1 MTKTT
6 KDPLVKISKR
16 QNLALQYKLLLTVG
30 AILLSLV
37 LGGILLACL
46 GYNPIEF
53 YTQML
58 MGNFKNASYLKL
70 MVRALIPLLITSL
83 GVSLAFKMRFWNIG
97 AEGQFIVGAIIAM
110 TFSLLIGDSLPSPL
124 GAIIVVLLGTLGG
137 GLYAL
142 FVAVLKV
149 KFNTNET
156 LMTLMLNYVALY
168 IASYMLKTDF
178 FAIQGQG
185 VPSFKVIA
193 QSLWLTEINLGKFSF
208 DTAVFIAVALVIILF
223 VYFKQSKQGYELNV
237 VGDSPNT
244 AKYAGMKVKW
254 IIVRTMFLS
263 GAIIGM
269 AGALKLCG
277 SSAGHTFSAN
287 ITGGVGWTSIIVAWL
302 AKLNPIGIFIA
313 SLLMSILERG
323 CAFARSSLG
332 ISESMSDVLQGII
345 LFTVLASDFFI
356 NYKLAFRKKRKAQP
370 EAVTEAASDDQTQDA
385 QASDA
390 IAETGGATEA
400 ASQEV
405 VAEKTQETASE
416 SAEDVKETSDE
427 KDVVADEAQQAP
439 QDIGSASEEQKQ
451 TEAEETPVVAP
462 EADKIPSDTAAD
474 AKDESASAE
483 ETGKTEDKKEEPEKT
498 VKKPAAKKTAAKKPT
513 AKSAGTKTPGTSTE
527 KTASDVKKTSD
538 AKKSAK
544 KTPAASE
551 KKPAAKKTTVKKTA
565 TTSAD
570 GVKKTATK
578 KTVKNGK
585 GGGNNE

>member
-1 MTKTT
+1 MTKTN
-6 KDPLVKISKR
+6 KDPLIKISKR
-16 QNLALQYKLLLTVG
+16 QNLALGYKLLLTIG

-46 GYNPIEF
+46 GYNPVDF
-53 YTQML
+53 YVQMIL
-58 MGNFKNASYLKL
+58 GNFKNSSYLKL
-70 MVRALIPLLITSL
+70 MVRVLIPLLITSL

-97 AEGQFIVGAIIAM
+97 AEGQFIVGALIAM

-124 GAIIVVLLGTLGG
+124 GAIIIVLLGTLGG

-149 KFNTNET
+149 KFGTNET

-168 IASYMLKTDF
+168 IASYTLKTDF
-178 FAIQGQG
+178 YAVQGQG
-185 VPSFKVIA
+185 VPAFKVIA
-193 QSLWLTEINLGKFSF
+193 ESLWLTEINIGKFSF
-208 DTAVFIAVALVIILF
+208 DTALFVAVALVVIMF

-302 AKLNPIGIFIA
+302 AKLNPIGILIA

-323 CAFARSSLG
+323 CAFARTSLG

-356 NYKLAFRKKRKAQP
+356 NYKVSFRKKIKETVAIND
-370 EAVTEAASDDQTQDA
+370 TSSDT
-385 QASDA
+385 
-390 IAETGGATEA
+390 IAETSPTEKDET
-400 ASQEV
+400 ASDTVEAEKSDLLNGIAEHSSTDRSEVSETLQEKSEEIDKKSSPSKAIPSNITV
-405 VAEKTQETASE
+405 PPQGETNHPAEKT
-416 SAEDVKETSDE
+416 VNL
-427 KDVVADEAQQAP
+427 
-439 QDIGSASEEQKQ
+439 SASEF
-451 TEAEETPVVAP
+451 
-462 EADKIPSDTAAD
+462 
-474 AKDESASAE
+474 
-483 ETGKTEDKKEEPEKT
+483 
-498 VKKPAAKKTAAKKPT
+498 
-513 AKSAGTKTPGTSTE
+513 AGNIKN
-527 KTASDVKKTSD
+527 KTASANKNAKTAKTTESGKTAIKKSVSKTSSSGKTSIVKTVSKSRSVKNTVKKTS
-538 AKKSAK
+538 S
-544 KTPAASE
+544 TP
-551 KKPAAKKTTVKKTA
+551 KN
-565 TTSAD
+565 
-570 GVKKTATK
+570 
-578 KTVKNGK
+578 KNGK
-585 GGGNNE
+585 GGNKNE

>member
-1 MTKTT
+1 MTKTN
-6 KDPLVKISKR
+6 KDPLIKISKR
-16 QNLALQYKLLLTVG
+16 QNLALGYKLLLTIG

-46 GYNPIEF
+46 GYNPVDF
-53 YTQML
+53 YVQMIL
-58 MGNFKNASYLKL
+58 GNFKNSSYLKL
-70 MVRALIPLLITSL
+70 MVRVLIPLLITSL

-97 AEGQFIVGAIIAM
+97 AEGQFIVGALIAM

-124 GAIIVVLLGTLGG
+124 GAIIIVLLGTLGG

-149 KFNTNET
+149 KFGTNET

-168 IASYMLKTDF
+168 IASYTLKTDF
-178 FAIQGQG
+178 YAVQGQG
-185 VPSFKVIA
+185 VPAFKVIA
-193 QSLWLTEINLGKFSF
+193 ESLWLTEINIGKFSF
-208 DTAVFIAVALVIILF
+208 DTALFVAVALVVIMF

-302 AKLNPIGIFIA
+302 AKLNPIGILIA

-323 CAFARSSLG
+323 CAFARTSLG

-356 NYKLAFRKKRKAQP
+356 NYKVSFRKKIKETVAINDTSSDTIAETSP
-370 EAVTEAASDDQTQDA
+370 TEKDETASDTVETEK
-385 QASDA
+385 SDLLNA
-390 IAETGGATEA
+390 IAEQSSTDISEISETLQEKSEEIDKKSSPSKATPSNITVPPQDETNHT
-400 ASQEV
+400 
-405 VAEKTQETASE
+405 AEKTENL
-416 SAEDVKETSDE
+416 
-427 KDVVADEAQQAP
+427 
-439 QDIGSASEEQKQ
+439 SASENAGNIKNK
-451 TEAEETPVVAP
+451 TTNANKNA
-462 EADKIPSDTAAD
+462 KTAKTTSNGKTAI
-474 AKDESASAE
+474 KKSASK
-483 ETGKTEDKKEEPEKT
+483 TSSSGKTSIVKT
-498 VKKPAAKKTAAKKPT
+498 VS
-513 AKSAGTKTPGTSTE
+513 KSRSVKNT
-527 KTASDVKKTSD
+527 VKKTS
-538 AKKSAK
+538 S
-544 KTPAASE
+544 TP
-551 KKPAAKKTTVKKTA
+551 KN
-565 TTSAD
+565 
-570 GVKKTATK
+570 
-578 KTVKNGK
+578 KNGK
-585 GGGNNE
+585 GGNKNE

>member
-1 MTKTT
+1 MTKTN
-6 KDPLVKISKR
+6 KDPLIKISKR
-16 QNLALQYKLLLTVG
+16 QNLALGYKLLLTIG

-46 GYNPIEF
+46 GYNPVDF
-53 YTQML
+53 YVQMIL
-58 MGNFKNASYLKL
+58 GNFKNSSYLKL
-70 MVRALIPLLITSL
+70 MVRVLIPLLITSL

-97 AEGQFIVGAIIAM
+97 AEGQFIVGALIAM

-124 GAIIVVLLGTLGG
+124 GAIIIVLLGTLGG

-149 KFNTNET
+149 KFGTNET

-168 IASYMLKTDF
+168 IASYTLKTDF
-178 FAIQGQG
+178 YAVQGQG
-185 VPSFKVIA
+185 VPAFKVIA
-193 QSLWLTEINLGKFSF
+193 ESLWLTEINIGKFSF
-208 DTAVFIAVALVIILF
+208 DTALFVAVALVVIMF

-302 AKLNPIGIFIA
+302 AKLNPIGILIA

-323 CAFARSSLG
+323 CAFARTSLG

-356 NYKLAFRKKRKAQP
+356 NYKVSFRKKIKETVAINDTSSDTIAETSP
-370 EAVTEAASDDQTQDA
+370 TEKDET
-385 QASDA
+385 ASDA
-390 IAETGGATEA
+390 VEAEKSDLLNGIAEHSSTDISEISETLREKSEEIDKKSSPSKAIPSNITVPPQDETNHP
-400 ASQEV
+400 
-405 VAEKTQETASE
+405 AEKTENL
-416 SAEDVKETSDE
+416 
-427 KDVVADEAQQAP
+427 
-439 QDIGSASEEQKQ
+439 SASENAGNIKNK
-451 TEAEETPVVAP
+451 TTNANKNA
-462 EADKIPSDTAAD
+462 KTAKTTSNGKTAI
-474 AKDESASAE
+474 KKSASN
-483 ETGKTEDKKEEPEKT
+483 TSSSGKTSIVKT
-498 VKKPAAKKTAAKKPT
+498 VS
-513 AKSAGTKTPGTSTE
+513 KSRSVKNT
-527 KTASDVKKTSD
+527 VKKTS
-538 AKKSAK
+538 S
-544 KTPAASE
+544 TP
-551 KKPAAKKTTVKKTA
+551 KN
-565 TTSAD
+565 
-570 GVKKTATK
+570 
-578 KTVKNGK
+578 KNGK
-585 GGGNNE
+585 GGNKNE

>member
-1 MTKTT
+1 MTKTN
-6 KDPLVKISKR
+6 KDPLIKISKR
-16 QNLALQYKLLLTVG
+16 QNLALGYKLLLTIG

-46 GYNPIEF
+46 GYNPVDF
-53 YTQML
+53 YVQMIL
-58 MGNFKNASYLKL
+58 GNFKNSSYLKL
-70 MVRALIPLLITSL
+70 MVRVLIPLLITSL

-97 AEGQFIVGAIIAM
+97 AEGQFIVGALIAM

-124 GAIIVVLLGTLGG
+124 GAIIIVLLGTLGG

-149 KFNTNET
+149 KFGTNET

-168 IASYMLKTDF
+168 IASYTLKTDF
-178 FAIQGQG
+178 YAVQGQG
-185 VPSFKVIA
+185 VPAFKVIA
-193 QSLWLTEINLGKFSF
+193 ESLWLTEINIGKFSF
-208 DTAVFIAVALVIILF
+208 DTALFVAVALVVIMF

-302 AKLNPIGIFIA
+302 AKLNPIGILIA

-323 CAFARSSLG
+323 CAFARTSLG

-356 NYKLAFRKKRKAQP
+356 NYKVSFRKKIKETVAIND
-370 EAVTEAASDDQTQDA
+370 TSSDT
-385 QASDA
+385 
-390 IAETGGATEA
+390 IAETSPTEKDET
-400 ASQEV
+400 ASDTVEAEKSDLLNGIAEHSSTDRSEVSETLQEKSEEIDKKSSPSKAIPSNITV
-405 VAEKTQETASE
+405 PPQGETNHPAEKT
-416 SAEDVKETSDE
+416 VNL
-427 KDVVADEAQQAP
+427 
-439 QDIGSASEEQKQ
+439 SASEN
-451 TEAEETPVVAP
+451 
-462 EADKIPSDTAAD
+462 
-474 AKDESASAE
+474 
-483 ETGKTEDKKEEPEKT
+483 
-498 VKKPAAKKTAAKKPT
+498 
-513 AKSAGTKTPGTSTE
+513 AGNIKN
-527 KTASDVKKTSD
+527 KTASANKNTKTAKTTESGKTAIKKSVSKTSSSGKTSIVKTVAKSRSVKNTVKKTSN
-538 AKKSAK
+538 
-544 KTPAASE
+544 TP
-551 KKPAAKKTTVKKTA
+551 KN
-565 TTSAD
+565 
-570 GVKKTATK
+570 
-578 KTVKNGK
+578 KNGK
-585 GGGNNE
+585 GGNKNE

>member
-1 MTKTT
+1 MTKIN
-6 KDPLVKISKR
+6 KDPLIKISKR
-16 QNLALQYKLLLTVG
+16 QNLALGYKLLLTIG

-46 GYNPIEF
+46 GYNPVDF
-53 YTQML
+53 YVQMIL
-58 MGNFKNASYLKL
+58 GNFKNSSYLKL
-70 MVRALIPLLITSL
+70 MVRVLIPLLITSL

-97 AEGQFIVGAIIAM
+97 AEGQFIVGALIAM

-124 GAIIVVLLGTLGG
+124 GAIIIVLLGTLGG

-149 KFNTNET
+149 KFGTNET

-168 IASYMLKTDF
+168 IASYTLKTDF
-178 FAIQGQG
+178 YAVQGQG
-185 VPSFKVIA
+185 VPAFKVIA
-193 QSLWLTEINLGKFSF
+193 ESLWLTEINIGKFSF
-208 DTAVFIAVALVIILF
+208 DTALFVAVALVVIMF

-302 AKLNPIGIFIA
+302 AKLNPIGILIA

-323 CAFARSSLG
+323 CAFARTSLG

-356 NYKLAFRKKRKAQP
+356 NYKVSFRKKIKETVAINDTSSDTIAETSP
-370 EAVTEAASDDQTQDA
+370 TEKDETASDTVEA
-385 QASDA
+385 EKSDLLNA
-390 IAETGGATEA
+390 IAEHSSTDISEISETL
-400 ASQEV
+400 QEKSEEIDKKSSPSKAIPSNITV
-405 VAEKTQETASE
+405 PPQDETNHPAEKTENL
-416 SAEDVKETSDE
+416 
-427 KDVVADEAQQAP
+427 
-439 QDIGSASEEQKQ
+439 SASENAGNIKNK
-451 TEAEETPVVAP
+451 TTKANKNA
-462 EADKIPSDTAAD
+462 KTAKTTSNGKTAI
-474 AKDESASAE
+474 KKSASN
-483 ETGKTEDKKEEPEKT
+483 TSSSGKTSIVKT
-498 VKKPAAKKTAAKKPT
+498 VS
-513 AKSAGTKTPGTSTE
+513 KSRSVKNT
-527 KTASDVKKTSD
+527 VKKTS
-538 AKKSAK
+538 S
-544 KTPAASE
+544 TP
-551 KKPAAKKTTVKKTA
+551 KN
-565 TTSAD
+565 
-570 GVKKTATK
+570 
-578 KTVKNGK
+578 KNGK
-585 GGGNNE
+585 GGNKNE

>member
-1 MTKTT
+1 MTKTN
-6 KDPLVKISKR
+6 KDPLIKISKR
-16 QNLALQYKLLLTVG
+16 QNLALGYKLLLTIG

-46 GYNPIEF
+46 GYNPVDF
-53 YTQML
+53 YVQMIL
-58 MGNFKNASYLKL
+58 GNFKNSSYLKL
-70 MVRALIPLLITSL
+70 MVRVLIPLLITSL

-97 AEGQFIVGAIIAM
+97 AEGQFIVGALIAM

-124 GAIIVVLLGTLGG
+124 GAIIIVLLGTLGG

-149 KFNTNET
+149 KFGTNET

-168 IASYMLKTDF
+168 ISSYTLKTDF
-178 FAIQGQG
+178 YAVQGQG
-185 VPSFKVIA
+185 VPAFKVIA
-193 QSLWLTEINLGKFSF
+193 ESLWLTEINIGKFSF
-208 DTAVFIAVALVIILF
+208 DTALFVAVALVVIMF

-302 AKLNPIGIFIA
+302 AKLNPIGILIA

-323 CAFARSSLG
+323 CAFARTSLG

-356 NYKLAFRKKRKAQP
+356 NYKVSFRKKIKETVAIND
-370 EAVTEAASDDQTQDA
+370 TSSDT
-385 QASDA
+385 
-390 IAETGGATEA
+390 IAETSPT
-400 ASQEV
+400 
-405 VAEKTQETASE
+405 
-416 SAEDVKETSDE
+416 E
-427 KDVVADEAQQAP
+427 KD
-439 QDIGSASEEQKQ
+439 
-451 TEAEETPVVAP
+451 
-462 EADKIPSDTAAD
+462 
-474 AKDESASAE
+474 
-483 ETGKTEDKKEEPEKT
+483 
-498 VKKPAAKKTAAKKPT
+498 
-513 AKSAGTKTPGTSTE
+513 
-527 KTASDVKKTSD
+527 KTASDTAEAEKSDLLNGIAEHSSTDRSEVSETLQEKSEEIDKKSSPSKAIPSNITVPPQGETNHPAEKTVNLSASENAGNIKNKTASANKNAKTAKTTESGKTAIKKSVSKTSSSGKTSIVKTVSKSRSVKNTVKKTS
-538 AKKSAK
+538 SAPK
-544 KTPAASE
+544 N
-551 KKPAAKKTTVKKTA
+551 
-565 TTSAD
+565 
-570 GVKKTATK
+570 
-578 KTVKNGK
+578 KNGK
-585 GGGNNE
+585 GGNKNE

>member
-1 MTKTT
+1 MTKTN
-6 KDPLVKISKR
+6 KDPLIKISKR
-16 QNLALQYKLLLTVG
+16 QNLALGYKLLLTIG

-46 GYNPIEF
+46 GYNPVDF
-53 YTQML
+53 YVQMIL
-58 MGNFKNASYLKL
+58 GNFKNSSYLKL
-70 MVRALIPLLITSL
+70 MVRVLIPLLITSL

-97 AEGQFIVGAIIAM
+97 AEGQFIVGALIAM

-124 GAIIVVLLGTLGG
+124 GAIIIVLLGTLGG

-149 KFNTNET
+149 KFGTNET

-168 IASYMLKTDF
+168 IASYTLKTDF
-178 FAIQGQG
+178 YAVQGQG
-185 VPSFKVIA
+185 VPAFKVIA
-193 QSLWLTEINLGKFSF
+193 ESLWLTEINIGKFSF
-208 DTAVFIAVALVIILF
+208 DTALFVAVALVVIMF

-302 AKLNPIGIFIA
+302 AKLNPIGILIA

-323 CAFARSSLG
+323 CAFARTSLG

-356 NYKLAFRKKRKAQP
+356 NYKVSFRKKIKETVAIND
-370 EAVTEAASDDQTQDA
+370 TSSDT
-385 QASDA
+385 
-390 IAETGGATEA
+390 IAETSPTEKDET
-400 ASQEV
+400 ASDTVEAEKSDLLNGIAEHSSTDISEISETLQEKSEEIDKRSSPSKAIPSNITV
-405 VAEKTQETASE
+405 PPQDETNHPAEKTENL
-416 SAEDVKETSDE
+416 
-427 KDVVADEAQQAP
+427 
-439 QDIGSASEEQKQ
+439 SASENAGNIKNK
-451 TEAEETPVVAP
+451 TTNANKNA
-462 EADKIPSDTAAD
+462 KTAKTTSNGKTAI
-474 AKDESASAE
+474 KKSASK
-483 ETGKTEDKKEEPEKT
+483 TSSSGKTSIVKT
-498 VKKPAAKKTAAKKPT
+498 VS
-513 AKSAGTKTPGTSTE
+513 KSRSVKNT
-527 KTASDVKKTSD
+527 VKKTS
-538 AKKSAK
+538 S
-544 KTPAASE
+544 TP
-551 KKPAAKKTTVKKTA
+551 KN
-565 TTSAD
+565 
-570 GVKKTATK
+570 
-578 KTVKNGK
+578 KNGK
-585 GGGNNE
+585 GGNKNE

>member
-1 MTKTT
+1 MTKTN
-6 KDPLVKISKR
+6 KDPLIKISKR
-16 QNLALQYKLLLTVG
+16 QNLALGYKLLLTIG

-46 GYNPIEF
+46 GYNPVDF
-53 YTQML
+53 YVQMIL
-58 MGNFKNASYLKL
+58 GNFKNSSYLKL
-70 MVRALIPLLITSL
+70 MVRVLIPLLITSL

-97 AEGQFIVGAIIAM
+97 AEGQFIVGALIAM

-124 GAIIVVLLGTLGG
+124 GAIIIVLLGTLGG

-149 KFNTNET
+149 KFGTNET

-168 IASYMLKTDF
+168 IASYTLKTDF
-178 FAIQGQG
+178 YAVQGQG
-185 VPSFKVIA
+185 VPAFKVIA
-193 QSLWLTEINLGKFSF
+193 ESLWLTEINIGKFSF
-208 DTAVFIAVALVIILF
+208 DTALFVAVALVVIMF

-302 AKLNPIGIFIA
+302 AKLNPIGILIA

-323 CAFARSSLG
+323 CAFARTSLG

-356 NYKLAFRKKRKAQP
+356 NYKVSFRKKIKETVAIND
-370 EAVTEAASDDQTQDA
+370 TSSDT
-385 QASDA
+385 
-390 IAETGGATEA
+390 IAETSPTEKDETASDTVEAEKSDLLNGIAEHSSTDISEISETLQEKSEEIDKKSSPSKATPSNITVPPQDETNHP
-400 ASQEV
+400 
-405 VAEKTQETASE
+405 AEKTENLSTSENAGNIKNKTTKANKNAKTA
-416 SAEDVKETSDE
+416 KTTSNG
-427 KDVVADEAQQAP
+427 KTA
-439 QDIGSASEEQKQ
+439 IKKSASN
-451 TEAEETPVVAP
+451 T
-462 EADKIPSDTAAD
+462 S
-474 AKDESASAE
+474 SS
-483 ETGKTEDKKEEPEKT
+483 GKTSIVKT
-498 VKKPAAKKTAAKKPT
+498 VS
-513 AKSAGTKTPGTSTE
+513 KSRSVKNT
-527 KTASDVKKTSD
+527 VKKTS
-538 AKKSAK
+538 S
-544 KTPAASE
+544 TP
-551 KKPAAKKTTVKKTA
+551 KN
-565 TTSAD
+565 
-570 GVKKTATK
+570 
-578 KTVKNGK
+578 KNGK
-585 GGGNNE
+585 GGNKNE

>member
-1 MTKTT
+1 MTKTN
-6 KDPLVKISKR
+6 KDPLIKISKR
-16 QNLALQYKLLLTVG
+16 QNLALGYKLLLTIG

-46 GYNPIEF
+46 GYNPVDF
-53 YTQML
+53 YVQMIL
-58 MGNFKNASYLKL
+58 GNFKNSSYLKL
-70 MVRALIPLLITSL
+70 MVRVLIPLLITSL

-97 AEGQFIVGAIIAM
+97 AEGQFIVGALIAM

-124 GAIIVVLLGTLGG
+124 GAIIIVLLGTLGG

-149 KFNTNET
+149 KCGTNET

-168 IASYMLKTDF
+168 IASYTLKTDF
-178 FAIQGQG
+178 YAVQGQG
-185 VPSFKVIA
+185 VPAFKVIA
-193 QSLWLTEINLGKFSF
+193 ESLWLTEINIGKFSF
-208 DTAVFIAVALVIILF
+208 DTALFVAVALVVIMF

-302 AKLNPIGIFIA
+302 AKLNPIGILIA

-323 CAFARSSLG
+323 CAFARTSLG

-356 NYKLAFRKKRKAQP
+356 NYKVSFRKKIKETVAINDTSSDTIAETSP
-370 EAVTEAASDDQTQDA
+370 TEKDETASDTVEA
-385 QASDA
+385 EKSDLLNA
-390 IAETGGATEA
+390 IAEHSSTDISEISETL
-400 ASQEV
+400 QEKSEEIDKKSSPSKAIPSNITV
-405 VAEKTQETASE
+405 PPQDETNHPAEKT
-416 SAEDVKETSDE
+416 VNL
-427 KDVVADEAQQAP
+427 
-439 QDIGSASEEQKQ
+439 SASEN
-451 TEAEETPVVAP
+451 
-462 EADKIPSDTAAD
+462 
-474 AKDESASAE
+474 
-483 ETGKTEDKKEEPEKT
+483 
-498 VKKPAAKKTAAKKPT
+498 
-513 AKSAGTKTPGTSTE
+513 AGNIKN
-527 KTASDVKKTSD
+527 KTASANKNAKTAKTTESGKTAIKKPVSKTSSSGKTSIVKTVSKSRSVKNTVKKTS
-538 AKKSAK
+538 S
-544 KTPAASE
+544 TP
-551 KKPAAKKTTVKKTA
+551 KN
-565 TTSAD
+565 
-570 GVKKTATK
+570 
-578 KTVKNGK
+578 KNGK
-585 GGGNNE
+585 GGNKNE

>member
-1 MTKTT
+1 MTKTN
-6 KDPLVKISKR
+6 KDPLIKISKR
-16 QNLALQYKLLLTVG
+16 QNLALGYKLLLTIG

-46 GYNPIEF
+46 GYNPVDF
-53 YTQML
+53 YVQMIL
-58 MGNFKNASYLKL
+58 GNFKNSSYLKL
-70 MVRALIPLLITSL
+70 MVRVLIPLLITSL

-97 AEGQFIVGAIIAM
+97 AEGQFIVGALIAM

-124 GAIIVVLLGTLGG
+124 GAIIIVLLGTLGG

-149 KFNTNET
+149 KFGTNET

-168 IASYMLKTDF
+168 IASYTLKTDF
-178 FAIQGQG
+178 YAVQGQG
-185 VPSFKVIA
+185 VPAFKVIA
-193 QSLWLTEINLGKFSF
+193 ESLWLTEINIGKFSF
-208 DTAVFIAVALVIILF
+208 DTALFVAVALVVIMF

-302 AKLNPIGIFIA
+302 AKLNPIGILIA

-323 CAFARSSLG
+323 CAFARTSLG

-356 NYKLAFRKKRKAQP
+356 NYKVSFRKKIKETVAIND
-370 EAVTEAASDDQTQDA
+370 TSSDT
-385 QASDA
+385 
-390 IAETGGATEA
+390 IAETSTTEKDET
-400 ASQEV
+400 ASDTVEAEKPDLLNGIAEHSSTDISEISETLQEKSEEIDKKSSPSKAIPSNITV
-405 VAEKTQETASE
+405 PPQSETNHPAEKTENL
-416 SAEDVKETSDE
+416 
-427 KDVVADEAQQAP
+427 
-439 QDIGSASEEQKQ
+439 SASENAGNIKNK
-451 TEAEETPVVAP
+451 TTNANKNA
-462 EADKIPSDTAAD
+462 KTAKTTSNGKTAI
-474 AKDESASAE
+474 KKSASN
-483 ETGKTEDKKEEPEKT
+483 TSSSGKTSIVKT
-498 VKKPAAKKTAAKKPT
+498 VS
-513 AKSAGTKTPGTSTE
+513 KSRSVKNT
-527 KTASDVKKTSD
+527 VKKTS
-538 AKKSAK
+538 S
-544 KTPAASE
+544 TP
-551 KKPAAKKTTVKKTA
+551 KN
-565 TTSAD
+565 
-570 GVKKTATK
+570 
-578 KTVKNGK
+578 KNGK
-585 GGGNNE
+585 GGNKNE

>member
-1 MTKTT
+1 MTKTN
-6 KDPLVKISKR
+6 KDPLIKISKR
-16 QNLALQYKLLLTVG
+16 QNLALGYKLLLTIG

-46 GYNPIEF
+46 GYNPVDF
-53 YTQML
+53 YVQMIL
-58 MGNFKNASYLKL
+58 GNFKNSSYLKL
-70 MVRALIPLLITSL
+70 MVRVLIPLLITSL

-97 AEGQFIVGAIIAM
+97 AEGQFIVGALIAM

-124 GAIIVVLLGTLGG
+124 GAIIIVLLGTLGG

-149 KFNTNET
+149 KFGTNET

-168 IASYMLKTDF
+168 IASYTLKTDF
-178 FAIQGQG
+178 YAVQGQG
-185 VPSFKVIA
+185 VPAFKVIA
-193 QSLWLTEINLGKFSF
+193 ESLWLTEINIGKFSF
-208 DTAVFIAVALVIILF
+208 DTALFVAVALVVIMF

-302 AKLNPIGIFIA
+302 AKLNPIGILIA

-323 CAFARSSLG
+323 CAFARTSLG

-356 NYKLAFRKKRKAQP
+356 NYKVSFRKKIK
-370 EAVTEAASDDQTQDA
+370 ETAAINDTSSDT
-385 QASDA
+385 
-390 IAETGGATEA
+390 IAETSPTEKDET
-400 ASQEV
+400 ASDTVEAEKSDLLNGIAEHSSTDISEISETLQEKSEEIDKRSSPSKAIPSNITV
-405 VAEKTQETASE
+405 PPQDETNHPAEKTENL
-416 SAEDVKETSDE
+416 
-427 KDVVADEAQQAP
+427 
-439 QDIGSASEEQKQ
+439 SASENAGNIKNK
-451 TEAEETPVVAP
+451 TTNANKNA
-462 EADKIPSDTAAD
+462 KTAKTTSNGKTAI
-474 AKDESASAE
+474 KKSASK
-483 ETGKTEDKKEEPEKT
+483 TSSSGKTSIVKT
-498 VKKPAAKKTAAKKPT
+498 VS
-513 AKSAGTKTPGTSTE
+513 KSRSVKNT
-527 KTASDVKKTSD
+527 VKKTS
-538 AKKSAK
+538 S
-544 KTPAASE
+544 TP
-551 KKPAAKKTTVKKTA
+551 KN
-565 TTSAD
+565 
-570 GVKKTATK
+570 
-578 KTVKNGK
+578 KNGK
-585 GGGNNE
+585 GGNKNE

>member
-1 MTKTT
+1 MTKTN
-6 KDPLVKISKR
+6 KDPLIKISKR
-16 QNLALQYKLLLTVG
+16 QNLALGYKLLLTIG

-46 GYNPIEF
+46 GYNPVDF
-53 YTQML
+53 YVQMIL
-58 MGNFKNASYLKL
+58 GNFKNSSYLKL
-70 MVRALIPLLITSL
+70 MVRVLIPLLITSL

-97 AEGQFIVGAIIAM
+97 AEGQFIVGALIAM

-124 GAIIVVLLGTLGG
+124 GAIIIVLLGTLGG

-149 KFNTNET
+149 KFGTNET

-168 IASYMLKTDF
+168 IASYTLKTDF
-178 FAIQGQG
+178 YAVQGQG
-185 VPSFKVIA
+185 VPAFKVIA
-193 QSLWLTEINLGKFSF
+193 ESLWLTEINIGKFSF
-208 DTAVFIAVALVIILF
+208 DTALFVAVALVVIMF

-302 AKLNPIGIFIA
+302 AKLNPIGILIA

-323 CAFARSSLG
+323 CAFARTSLG

-356 NYKLAFRKKRKAQP
+356 NYKVSFRKKIKETVAINDTSSDTIAETSP
-370 EAVTEAASDDQTQDA
+370 TEKDETASDTVEA
-385 QASDA
+385 EKSDLLNA
-390 IAETGGATEA
+390 IAEHSSTDISEISETL
-400 ASQEV
+400 QEKSEEIDKKSSPSKAIPSNITV
-405 VAEKTQETASE
+405 PPQGETNHPAEKT
-416 SAEDVKETSDE
+416 VNL
-427 KDVVADEAQQAP
+427 
-439 QDIGSASEEQKQ
+439 SASENAGNIKNKTTSANKNAKTAKT
-451 TEAEETPVVAP
+451 TE
-462 EADKIPSDTAAD
+462 S
-474 AKDESASAE
+474 
-483 ETGKTEDKKEEPEKT
+483 GKTAIKKSVSKTSSSGKTSIVKT
-498 VKKPAAKKTAAKKPT
+498 VS
-513 AKSAGTKTPGTSTE
+513 KSRSVKNT
-527 KTASDVKKTSD
+527 VKKTS
-538 AKKSAK
+538 S
-544 KTPAASE
+544 TP
-551 KKPAAKKTTVKKTA
+551 KN
-565 TTSAD
+565 
-570 GVKKTATK
+570 
-578 KTVKNGK
+578 KNGK
-585 GGGNNE
+585 GGNKNE

>member
-1 MTKTT
+1 MTKTN
-6 KDPLVKISKR
+6 KDPLIKISKR
-16 QNLALQYKLLLTVG
+16 QNLALGYKLLLTIG

-46 GYNPIEF
+46 GYNPVDF
-53 YTQML
+53 YVQMIL
-58 MGNFKNASYLKL
+58 GNFKNSSYLKL
-70 MVRALIPLLITSL
+70 MVRVLIPLLITSL

-97 AEGQFIVGAIIAM
+97 AEGQFIVGALIAM

-124 GAIIVVLLGTLGG
+124 GAIIIVLLGTLGG

-149 KFNTNET
+149 KCGTNET

-168 IASYMLKTDF
+168 IASYTLKTDF
-178 FAIQGQG
+178 YAVQGQG
-185 VPSFKVIA
+185 VPAFKVIA
-193 QSLWLTEINLGKFSF
+193 ESLWLTEINIGKFSF
-208 DTAVFIAVALVIILF
+208 DTALFVAVALVVIMF

-302 AKLNPIGIFIA
+302 AKLNPIGILIA

-323 CAFARSSLG
+323 CAFARTSLG

-356 NYKLAFRKKRKAQP
+356 NYKVSFRKKIKETVAIND
-370 EAVTEAASDDQTQDA
+370 TSSDT
-385 QASDA
+385 
-390 IAETGGATEA
+390 IAETSPTEKDET
-400 ASQEV
+400 ASDTVEAEKSDLLNGIAEHSSTDISEISETLQEKSEEIDKKFSPSKAIQSNITV
-405 VAEKTQETASE
+405 PPQSETNHTAEKTENL
-416 SAEDVKETSDE
+416 
-427 KDVVADEAQQAP
+427 
-439 QDIGSASEEQKQ
+439 SASENAGNIKNK
-451 TEAEETPVVAP
+451 TTNANKNA
-462 EADKIPSDTAAD
+462 KTAKTTSNGKTAI
-474 AKDESASAE
+474 KKSASN
-483 ETGKTEDKKEEPEKT
+483 TSSSGKTSIVKT
-498 VKKPAAKKTAAKKPT
+498 VS
-513 AKSAGTKTPGTSTE
+513 KSRSVKNT
-527 KTASDVKKTSD
+527 VKKTS
-538 AKKSAK
+538 S
-544 KTPAASE
+544 TP
-551 KKPAAKKTTVKKTA
+551 KN
-565 TTSAD
+565 
-570 GVKKTATK
+570 
-578 KTVKNGK
+578 KNGK
-585 GGGNNE
+585 GGNKNE

>member
-1 MTKTT
+1 MTKTN
-6 KDPLVKISKR
+6 KDPLIKISKR
-16 QNLALQYKLLLTVG
+16 QNLALGYKLLLTIG

-46 GYNPIEF
+46 GYNPVDF
-53 YTQML
+53 YVQMIL
-58 MGNFKNASYLKL
+58 GNFKNSSYLKL
-70 MVRALIPLLITSL
+70 MVRVLIPLLITSL

-97 AEGQFIVGAIIAM
+97 AEGQFIVGALIAM

-124 GAIIVVLLGTLGG
+124 GAIIIVLLGTLGG

-149 KFNTNET
+149 KFGTNET

-168 IASYMLKTDF
+168 IASYTLKTDF
-178 FAIQGQG
+178 YAVQGQG
-185 VPSFKVIA
+185 VPAFKVIA
-193 QSLWLTEINLGKFSF
+193 ESLWLTEINIGKFSF
-208 DTAVFIAVALVIILF
+208 DTALFVAVALVVIMF

-302 AKLNPIGIFIA
+302 AKLNPIGILIA

-323 CAFARSSLG
+323 CAFARTSLG

-356 NYKLAFRKKRKAQP
+356 NYKVSFRKKIKETVAIND
-370 EAVTEAASDDQTQDA
+370 TSSDT
-385 QASDA
+385 
-390 IAETGGATEA
+390 IAETSPTEKDET
-400 ASQEV
+400 ASDTVEAEKSDLLNGIAEHSSTDRSEVSETLQEKSEEIDKKSSPSKAIPSNITV
-405 VAEKTQETASE
+405 PPQGETNHPAEKT
-416 SAEDVKETSDE
+416 VNL
-427 KDVVADEAQQAP
+427 
-439 QDIGSASEEQKQ
+439 SASENAGNIKNKTTSANKNAKTAKT
-451 TEAEETPVVAP
+451 TE
-462 EADKIPSDTAAD
+462 S
-474 AKDESASAE
+474 
-483 ETGKTEDKKEEPEKT
+483 GKTAIKKSVSKTSSSGKTSIVKT
-498 VKKPAAKKTAAKKPT
+498 VS
-513 AKSAGTKTPGTSTE
+513 KSRSVKNT
-527 KTASDVKKTSD
+527 VKKTS
-538 AKKSAK
+538 S
-544 KTPAASE
+544 TP
-551 KKPAAKKTTVKKTA
+551 KN
-565 TTSAD
+565 
-570 GVKKTATK
+570 
-578 KTVKNGK
+578 KNGK
-585 GGGNNE
+585 GGNKNE

>member
-1 MTKTT
+1 MTKTN
-6 KDPLVKISKR
+6 KDPLIKISKR
-16 QNLALQYKLLLTVG
+16 QNLALGYKLLLTIG

-46 GYNPIEF
+46 GYNPVDF
-53 YTQML
+53 YVQMIL
-58 MGNFKNASYLKL
+58 GNFKNSSYLKL
-70 MVRALIPLLITSL
+70 MVRVLIPLLITSL

-97 AEGQFIVGAIIAM
+97 AEGQFIVGALIAM

-124 GAIIVVLLGTLGG
+124 GAIIIVLLGTLGG

-149 KFNTNET
+149 KFGTNET

-168 IASYMLKTDF
+168 IASYTLKTDF
-178 FAIQGQG
+178 YAVQGQG
-185 VPSFKVIA
+185 VPAFKVIA
-193 QSLWLTEINLGKFSF
+193 ESLWLTEINIGKFSF
-208 DTAVFIAVALVIILF
+208 DTALFVAVALVVIMF

-302 AKLNPIGIFIA
+302 AKLNPIGILIA

-323 CAFARSSLG
+323 CAFARTSLG

-356 NYKLAFRKKRKAQP
+356 NYKVSFRKKIKETVAIND
-370 EAVTEAASDDQTQDA
+370 TSSDT
-385 QASDA
+385 
-390 IAETGGATEA
+390 IAETSPTEKDET
-400 ASQEV
+400 ASDTVEAEKSDLLNGIAEHSSTDISEISETLQEKSEEIDKKSSPSKAIPSNITV
-405 VAEKTQETASE
+405 PPQGETNHPAEKT
-416 SAEDVKETSDE
+416 VNL
-427 KDVVADEAQQAP
+427 
-439 QDIGSASEEQKQ
+439 SASEN
-451 TEAEETPVVAP
+451 
-462 EADKIPSDTAAD
+462 
-474 AKDESASAE
+474 
-483 ETGKTEDKKEEPEKT
+483 
-498 VKKPAAKKTAAKKPT
+498 
-513 AKSAGTKTPGTSTE
+513 AGNIKN
-527 KTASDVKKTSD
+527 KTASANKNTKTAKTTESGKTAIKKSVSKTSSSGKTSIVKTVAKSRSVKNTVKKTSN
-538 AKKSAK
+538 
-544 KTPAASE
+544 TP
-551 KKPAAKKTTVKKTA
+551 KN
-565 TTSAD
+565 
-570 GVKKTATK
+570 
-578 KTVKNGK
+578 KNGK
-585 GGGNNE
+585 GGNKNE

>member
-1 MTKTT
+1 MTKTN
-6 KDPLVKISKR
+6 KDPLIKISKR
-16 QNLALQYKLLLTVG
+16 QNLALGYKLLLTIG

-46 GYNPIEF
+46 GYNPVDF
-53 YTQML
+53 YVQMIL
-58 MGNFKNASYLKL
+58 GNFKNSSYLKL
-70 MVRALIPLLITSL
+70 MVRVLIPLLITSL

-97 AEGQFIVGAIIAM
+97 AEGQFIVGALIAM

-124 GAIIVVLLGTLGG
+124 GAIIIVLLGTLGG

-149 KFNTNET
+149 KFGTNET

-168 IASYMLKTDF
+168 IASYTLKTDF
-178 FAIQGQG
+178 YAVQGQG
-185 VPSFKVIA
+185 VPAFKVIA
-193 QSLWLTEINLGKFSF
+193 ESLWLTEINIGKFSF
-208 DTAVFIAVALVIILF
+208 DTALFVAVALVVIMF

-302 AKLNPIGIFIA
+302 AKLNPIGILIA

-323 CAFARSSLG
+323 CAFARTSLG

-356 NYKLAFRKKRKAQP
+356 NYKVSFRKKIKETVAIND
-370 EAVTEAASDDQTQDA
+370 TSSDT
-385 QASDA
+385 
-390 IAETGGATEA
+390 IAETSPTEKDET
-400 ASQEV
+400 ASDTVEAEKSDLLNGIAEHSSTDRSEVSETLQEKSEEIDKKSSPSKAIPSNITV
-405 VAEKTQETASE
+405 PPQGETNHPAEKT
-416 SAEDVKETSDE
+416 VNL
-427 KDVVADEAQQAP
+427 
-439 QDIGSASEEQKQ
+439 SASEN
-451 TEAEETPVVAP
+451 
-462 EADKIPSDTAAD
+462 
-474 AKDESASAE
+474 
-483 ETGKTEDKKEEPEKT
+483 
-498 VKKPAAKKTAAKKPT
+498 
-513 AKSAGTKTPGTSTE
+513 AGNIKN
-527 KTASDVKKTSD
+527 KTASANKNAKTAKTTESGKTAIKKPVSKTSSSGKTSIVKTVSKSRSVKNTVKKTS
-538 AKKSAK
+538 S
-544 KTPAASE
+544 TP
-551 KKPAAKKTTVKKTA
+551 KN
-565 TTSAD
+565 
-570 GVKKTATK
+570 
-578 KTVKNGK
+578 KNGK
-585 GGGNNE
+585 GGNKNE

>member
-1 MTKTT
+1 MTKTN
-6 KDPLVKISKR
+6 KDPLIKISKR
-16 QNLALQYKLLLTVG
+16 QNLALGYKLLLTIG

-46 GYNPIEF
+46 GYNPVDF
-53 YTQML
+53 YVQMIL
-58 MGNFKNASYLKL
+58 GNFKNSSYLKL
-70 MVRALIPLLITSL
+70 MVRVLIPLLITSL

-97 AEGQFIVGAIIAM
+97 AEGQFIVGALIAM

-124 GAIIVVLLGTLGG
+124 GAIIIVLLGTLGG

-149 KFNTNET
+149 KFGTNET

-168 IASYMLKTDF
+168 IASYTLKTDF
-178 FAIQGQG
+178 YAVQGQG
-185 VPSFKVIA
+185 VPAFKVIA
-193 QSLWLTEINLGKFSF
+193 ESLWLTEINIGKFSF
-208 DTAVFIAVALVIILF
+208 DTALFVAVALVVIMF

-302 AKLNPIGIFIA
+302 AKLNPIGILIA

-323 CAFARSSLG
+323 CAFARTSLG

-356 NYKLAFRKKRKAQP
+356 NYKVSFRKKIKETVAIND
-370 EAVTEAASDDQTQDA
+370 TSSDT
-385 QASDA
+385 
-390 IAETGGATEA
+390 IAETSPTEKDET
-400 ASQEV
+400 ASDTVEAEKSDLLNGIAEHSSTDRSEVSETLQEKSEEIDKKSSPSKAIPSNITV
-405 VAEKTQETASE
+405 PPQGETNHPAEKT
-416 SAEDVKETSDE
+416 VNL
-427 KDVVADEAQQAP
+427 
-439 QDIGSASEEQKQ
+439 SASENAGNIKN
-451 TEAEETPVVAP
+451 
-462 EADKIPSDTAAD
+462 KM
-474 AKDESASAE
+474 ASANKNAK
-483 ETGKTEDKKEEPEKT
+483 TAKTTKSGKTAIKKSVSKTSSSGKTSIVKT
-498 VKKPAAKKTAAKKPT
+498 VS
-513 AKSAGTKTPGTSTE
+513 KSRSVKNP
-527 KTASDVKKTSD
+527 VKKTS
-538 AKKSAK
+538 S
-544 KTPAASE
+544 TP
-551 KKPAAKKTTVKKTA
+551 KN
-565 TTSAD
+565 
-570 GVKKTATK
+570 
-578 KTVKNGK
+578 KNGK
-585 GGGNNE
+585 GGNKNE

>member
-1 MTKTT
+1 MTKTN
-6 KDPLVKISKR
+6 KDPLIKISKR
-16 QNLALQYKLLLTVG
+16 QNLALGYKLLLTIG

-46 GYNPIEF
+46 GYNPVDF
-53 YTQML
+53 YVQMIL
-58 MGNFKNASYLKL
+58 GNFKNSSYLKL
-70 MVRALIPLLITSL
+70 MVRVLIPLLITSL

-97 AEGQFIVGAIIAM
+97 AEGQFIVGALIAM

-124 GAIIVVLLGTLGG
+124 GAIIIVLLGTLGG

-149 KFNTNET
+149 KFGTNET

-168 IASYMLKTDF
+168 IASYTLKTDF
-178 FAIQGQG
+178 YAVQGQG
-185 VPSFKVIA
+185 VPAFKVIA
-193 QSLWLTEINLGKFSF
+193 ESLWLTEINIGKFSF
-208 DTAVFIAVALVIILF
+208 DTALFVAVALVVIMF

-302 AKLNPIGIFIA
+302 AKLNPIGILIA

-323 CAFARSSLG
+323 CAFARTSLG

-356 NYKLAFRKKRKAQP
+356 NYKVSFRKKIKETVAIND
-370 EAVTEAASDDQTQDA
+370 TSSDT
-385 QASDA
+385 
-390 IAETGGATEA
+390 IAETSPTEKDET
-400 ASQEV
+400 ASDTVEAEKSDLLNGIAEHSSTDISEISETLQEKSEEIDKKSSPSKAIPSNITV
-405 VAEKTQETASE
+405 PPQDETNHPAEKTENL
-416 SAEDVKETSDE
+416 
-427 KDVVADEAQQAP
+427 
-439 QDIGSASEEQKQ
+439 SASENAGNIKNK
-451 TEAEETPVVAP
+451 TTKANKNA
-462 EADKIPSDTAAD
+462 KTAKTTSNGKTAI
-474 AKDESASAE
+474 KKSASN
-483 ETGKTEDKKEEPEKT
+483 TSSSGKTSIVKT
-498 VKKPAAKKTAAKKPT
+498 VS
-513 AKSAGTKTPGTSTE
+513 KSRSVKNT
-527 KTASDVKKTSD
+527 VKKTS
-538 AKKSAK
+538 S
-544 KTPAASE
+544 TP
-551 KKPAAKKTTVKKTA
+551 KN
-565 TTSAD
+565 
-570 GVKKTATK
+570 
-578 KTVKNGK
+578 KNGK
-585 GGGNNE
+585 GGNKNE

>member
-1 MTKTT
+1 MTKIN
-6 KDPLVKISKR
+6 KDPLIKISKR
-16 QNLALQYKLLLTVG
+16 QNLALGYKLLLTIG

-46 GYNPIEF
+46 GYNPVDF
-53 YTQML
+53 YVQMIL
-58 MGNFKNASYLKL
+58 GNFKNSSYLKL
-70 MVRALIPLLITSL
+70 MVRVLIPLLITSL

-97 AEGQFIVGAIIAM
+97 AEGQFIVGALIAM

-124 GAIIVVLLGTLGG
+124 GAIIIVLLGTLGG

-149 KFNTNET
+149 KFGTNET

-168 IASYMLKTDF
+168 ISSYTLKTDF
-178 FAIQGQG
+178 YAVQGQG
-185 VPSFKVIA
+185 VPAFKVIA
-193 QSLWLTEINLGKFSF
+193 ESLWLTEINIGKFSF
-208 DTAVFIAVALVIILF
+208 DTALFVAVALVVIMF

-302 AKLNPIGIFIA
+302 AKLNPIGILIA

-323 CAFARSSLG
+323 CAFARTSLG

-356 NYKLAFRKKRKAQP
+356 NYKVSFRKKIKETVAIND
-370 EAVTEAASDDQTQDA
+370 TSSDT
-385 QASDA
+385 
-390 IAETGGATEA
+390 IAETSPTEKDET
-400 ASQEV
+400 ASDTVEAEKSDLLNGIAEHSSTDRSEVSETLQEKSEEIDKKSSPSKAIPSNITV
-405 VAEKTQETASE
+405 PPQDETNHPAEKTENL
-416 SAEDVKETSDE
+416 
-427 KDVVADEAQQAP
+427 
-439 QDIGSASEEQKQ
+439 SASENAGNIKNK
-451 TEAEETPVVAP
+451 TTKANKNA
-462 EADKIPSDTAAD
+462 KTAKTTSNGKTAI
-474 AKDESASAE
+474 KKSASN
-483 ETGKTEDKKEEPEKT
+483 TSSSGKTSIVKT
-498 VKKPAAKKTAAKKPT
+498 VS
-513 AKSAGTKTPGTSTE
+513 KSRSVKNT
-527 KTASDVKKTSD
+527 VKKTS
-538 AKKSAK
+538 S
-544 KTPAASE
+544 TP
-551 KKPAAKKTTVKKTA
+551 KN
-565 TTSAD
+565 
-570 GVKKTATK
+570 
-578 KTVKNGK
+578 KNGK
-585 GGGNNE
+585 GGNKNE

>member
-1 MTKTT
+1 MTKTN
-6 KDPLVKISKR
+6 KDPLIKISKR
-16 QNLALQYKLLLTVG
+16 QNLALGYKLLLTIG

-46 GYNPIEF
+46 GYNPVDF
-53 YTQML
+53 YVQMIL
-58 MGNFKNASYLKL
+58 GNFKNSSYLKL
-70 MVRALIPLLITSL
+70 MVRVLIPLLITSL

-97 AEGQFIVGAIIAM
+97 AEGQFIVGALIAM

-124 GAIIVVLLGTLGG
+124 GAIIIVLLGTLGG

-149 KFNTNET
+149 KFGTNET

-168 IASYMLKTDF
+168 IASYTLKTDF
-178 FAIQGQG
+178 YAVQGQG
-185 VPSFKVIA
+185 VPAFKVIA
-193 QSLWLTEINLGKFSF
+193 ESLWLTEINIGKFSF
-208 DTAVFIAVALVIILF
+208 DTALFVAVALVVIMF

-302 AKLNPIGIFIA
+302 AKLNPIGILIA

-323 CAFARSSLG
+323 CAFARTSLG

-356 NYKLAFRKKRKAQP
+356 NYKVSFRKKIKETVAINDTSSDTIAETSP
-370 EAVTEAASDDQTQDA
+370 TEKDETASDTVEA
-385 QASDA
+385 EKSDLLNA
-390 IAETGGATEA
+390 IAEHSSTDISEISETL
-400 ASQEV
+400 QEKSEEIDKRSSPSKAIPSNITV
-405 VAEKTQETASE
+405 PPQGETNHPAEKT
-416 SAEDVKETSDE
+416 VNL
-427 KDVVADEAQQAP
+427 
-439 QDIGSASEEQKQ
+439 SASENAGNIKNKTTSANKNAKTAKT
-451 TEAEETPVVAP
+451 TE
-462 EADKIPSDTAAD
+462 S
-474 AKDESASAE
+474 
-483 ETGKTEDKKEEPEKT
+483 GKTAIKKSVSKTSSSGKTSIVKT
-498 VKKPAAKKTAAKKPT
+498 VS
-513 AKSAGTKTPGTSTE
+513 KSRSVKNT
-527 KTASDVKKTSD
+527 VKKTS
-538 AKKSAK
+538 S
-544 KTPAASE
+544 TP
-551 KKPAAKKTTVKKTA
+551 KN
-565 TTSAD
+565 
-570 GVKKTATK
+570 
-578 KTVKNGK
+578 KNGK
-585 GGGNNE
+585 GGNKNE

>member
-1 MTKTT
+1 MTKTN
-6 KDPLVKISKR
+6 KDPLIKISKR
-16 QNLALQYKLLLTVG
+16 QNLALGYKLLLTIG

-46 GYNPIEF
+46 GYNPVDF
-53 YTQML
+53 YVQMIL
-58 MGNFKNASYLKL
+58 GNFKNSSYLKL
-70 MVRALIPLLITSL
+70 MVRVLIPLLITSL

-97 AEGQFIVGAIIAM
+97 AEGQFIVGALIAM

-124 GAIIVVLLGTLGG
+124 GAIIIVLLGTLGG

-149 KFNTNET
+149 KFGTNET

-168 IASYMLKTDF
+168 IASYTLKTDF
-178 FAIQGQG
+178 YAVQGQG
-185 VPSFKVIA
+185 VPAFKVIA
-193 QSLWLTEINLGKFSF
+193 ESLWLTEINIGKFSF
-208 DTAVFIAVALVIILF
+208 DTALFVAVALVVIMF

-302 AKLNPIGIFIA
+302 AKLNPIGILIA

-323 CAFARSSLG
+323 CAFARTSLG

-356 NYKLAFRKKRKAQP
+356 SYKVSFRKKIKETVAIND
-370 EAVTEAASDDQTQDA
+370 TSSDT
-385 QASDA
+385 
-390 IAETGGATEA
+390 IAETSPTEKDET
-400 ASQEV
+400 ASDTVEAEKSDLLNGIAEHSSTDISEISETLQEKSEEIDKRSSPYKAIPSNITV
-405 VAEKTQETASE
+405 PPQSETNHPAEKTENL
-416 SAEDVKETSDE
+416 
-427 KDVVADEAQQAP
+427 
-439 QDIGSASEEQKQ
+439 SASENAGNIKNK
-451 TEAEETPVVAP
+451 TTKANKNA
-462 EADKIPSDTAAD
+462 KTAKTTSNGKTAI
-474 AKDESASAE
+474 KKSASN
-483 ETGKTEDKKEEPEKT
+483 TSSSGKTSIVKT
-498 VKKPAAKKTAAKKPT
+498 VS
-513 AKSAGTKTPGTSTE
+513 KSRSVKNT
-527 KTASDVKKTSD
+527 VKKTS
-538 AKKSAK
+538 S
-544 KTPAASE
+544 TP
-551 KKPAAKKTTVKKTA
+551 KN
-565 TTSAD
+565 
-570 GVKKTATK
+570 
-578 KTVKNGK
+578 KNGK
-585 GGGNNE
+585 GGNKNE

>member
-1 MTKTT
+1 MTKTN
-6 KDPLVKISKR
+6 KDPLIKISKR
-16 QNLALQYKLLLTVG
+16 QNLALGYKLLLTIG

-46 GYNPIEF
+46 GYNPVDF
-53 YTQML
+53 YVQMIL
-58 MGNFKNASYLKL
+58 GNFKNSSYLKL
-70 MVRALIPLLITSL
+70 MVRVLIPLLITSL

-97 AEGQFIVGAIIAM
+97 AEGQFIVGALIAM

-124 GAIIVVLLGTLGG
+124 GAIIIVLLGTLGG

-149 KFNTNET
+149 KFGTNET

-168 IASYMLKTDF
+168 IASYTLKTDF
-178 FAIQGQG
+178 YAVQGQG
-185 VPSFKVIA
+185 VPAFKVIA
-193 QSLWLTEINLGKFSF
+193 ESLWLTEINIGKFSF
-208 DTAVFIAVALVIILF
+208 DTALFVAVALVVIMF

-302 AKLNPIGIFIA
+302 AKLNPIGILIA

-323 CAFARSSLG
+323 CAFARTSLG

-356 NYKLAFRKKRKAQP
+356 NYKVSFRKKIKETVAINDTSSDTIAETSP
-370 EAVTEAASDDQTQDA
+370 TEKDETASDTVETEK
-385 QASDA
+385 SDLLNA
-390 IAETGGATEA
+390 IAEQSSTDISEISETLQEKSEEIDKKSSPSKATPSNITVPPQDETNHT
-400 ASQEV
+400 
-405 VAEKTQETASE
+405 AEKTENL
-416 SAEDVKETSDE
+416 
-427 KDVVADEAQQAP
+427 
-439 QDIGSASEEQKQ
+439 SASENAGNIKNK
-451 TEAEETPVVAP
+451 TTNTNKNA
-462 EADKIPSDTAAD
+462 KTAKTTSNGKTAI
-474 AKDESASAE
+474 KKSASN
-483 ETGKTEDKKEEPEKT
+483 TSSSGKTSIVKT
-498 VKKPAAKKTAAKKPT
+498 VS
-513 AKSAGTKTPGTSTE
+513 KSRSVKNT
-527 KTASDVKKTSD
+527 VKKTSSTQ
-538 AKKSAK
+538 KN
-544 KTPAASE
+544 
-551 KKPAAKKTTVKKTA
+551 
-565 TTSAD
+565 
-570 GVKKTATK
+570 
-578 KTVKNGK
+578 KNGK
-585 GGGNNE
+585 GGNKNE

>member
-1 MTKTT
+1 MTKTN
-6 KDPLVKISKR
+6 KDPLIKISKR
-16 QNLALQYKLLLTVG
+16 QNLALGYKLLLTIG

-46 GYNPIEF
+46 GYNPVDF
-53 YTQML
+53 YVQMIL
-58 MGNFKNASYLKL
+58 GNFKNSSYLKL
-70 MVRALIPLLITSL
+70 MVRVLIPLLITSL

-97 AEGQFIVGAIIAM
+97 AEGQFIVGALIAM

-124 GAIIVVLLGTLGG
+124 GAIIIVLLGTLGG

-149 KFNTNET
+149 KFGTNET

-168 IASYMLKTDF
+168 ISSYTLKTDF
-178 FAIQGQG
+178 YAVQGQG
-185 VPSFKVIA
+185 VPAFKVIA
-193 QSLWLTEINLGKFSF
+193 ESLWLTEINIGKFSF
-208 DTAVFIAVALVIILF
+208 DTALFVAVALVVIMF

-302 AKLNPIGIFIA
+302 AKLNPIGILIA

-323 CAFARSSLG
+323 CAFARTSLG

-356 NYKLAFRKKRKAQP
+356 NYKVSFRKKIKETVAIND
-370 EAVTEAASDDQTQDA
+370 TSSDT
-385 QASDA
+385 
-390 IAETGGATEA
+390 IAETSPTEKDET
-400 ASQEV
+400 ASDTVEAEKSDLLNGIAEHSSTDRSEVSETLQEKSEEIDKKSSPSKAIPSNITV
-405 VAEKTQETASE
+405 PPQGETNHPAEKT
-416 SAEDVKETSDE
+416 VNL
-427 KDVVADEAQQAP
+427 
-439 QDIGSASEEQKQ
+439 SASEN
-451 TEAEETPVVAP
+451 
-462 EADKIPSDTAAD
+462 
-474 AKDESASAE
+474 
-483 ETGKTEDKKEEPEKT
+483 
-498 VKKPAAKKTAAKKPT
+498 
-513 AKSAGTKTPGTSTE
+513 AGNIKN
-527 KTASDVKKTSD
+527 KTASANKNAKTAKTTESGKTAIKKSVSKTSSCGKTSIVKTVSKSRSVKNTVKKTS
-538 AKKSAK
+538 S
-544 KTPAASE
+544 TP
-551 KKPAAKKTTVKKTA
+551 KN
-565 TTSAD
+565 
-570 GVKKTATK
+570 
-578 KTVKNGK
+578 KNGK
-585 GGGNNE
+585 GGNKNE